1 MEAKTATEDEE
12 TISQA
17 VLRQFG
23 LLPKRGKPTQR
34 QWYAS
39 PSRHNSP
46 PPLNPDGC
54 KRTVLAGVVMRG
66 HSAVGGDGHGDAV
79 VALGTGT
86 FSNPPC
92 KALPFVCDR
101 ADACVVL
108 VPGNKCSS
116 PSKMS
121 DQGDVINDTHA
132 EIIARR
138 AFVRCTFLCLTSSSR
153 AKLCANHPI
162 TGSCGTSCASTWRGT
177 RPYSKGPP
185 PPPP

>member
-1 MEAKTATEDEE
+1 MEK
-12 TISQA
+12 Q
-17 VLRQFG
+17 RWRR
-23 LLPKRGKPTQR
+23 KRKMKKKRSHRRCCGSLGFSPNA
-34 QWYAS
+34 AS
-39 PSRHNSP
+39 PLHANGMHLLHATQQPTSTDS
-46 PPLNPDGC
+46 GWC

-66 HSAVGGDGHGDAV
+66 HSAVGGDGHVDAV

-101 ADACVVL
+101 ADACVVR

-138 AFVRCTFLCLTSSSR
+138 AFVRCTFLCLPSSSR

-162 TGSCGTSCASTWRGT
+162 TGSCGTS
-177 RPYSKGPP
+177 
-185 PPPP
+185 

>member
-1 MEAKTATEDEE
+1 M
-12 TISQA
+12 
-17 VLRQFG
+17 VLTFFT
-23 LLPKRGKPTQR
+23 P
-34 QWYAS
+34 
-39 PSRHNSP
+39 HNSP

-66 HSAVGGDGHGDAV
+66 HSAVGGDGHDDAV

-86 FSNPPC
+86 FSWVN
-92 KALPFVCDR
+92 PFVCDR

-138 AFVRCTFLCLTSSSR
+138 AFVRCTFHWLPSSSR
-153 AKLCANHPI
+153 AKLCANHLI
-162 TGSCGTSCASTWRGT
+162 TGSCGTS
-177 RPYSKGPP
+177 
-185 PPPP
+185 